1 MSYFIWLFK
10 AMFCKHKWVFL
21 RGVYGDEINHVNGKR
36 VKEWCPKCDSTRY
49 VHKPGVKS

>member
-10 AMFCKHKWVFL
+10 AMFCKHKWIFL